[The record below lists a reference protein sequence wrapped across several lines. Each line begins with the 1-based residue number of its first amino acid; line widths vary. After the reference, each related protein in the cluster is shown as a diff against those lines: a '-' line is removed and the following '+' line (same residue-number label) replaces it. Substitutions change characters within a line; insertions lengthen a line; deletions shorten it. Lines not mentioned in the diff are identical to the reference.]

1 VLRPHII
8 STCLLLLVLFGCA
21 RGSLISLNN
30 RPTDQPYRL
39 TNVNAIGD
47 PEFRQTMA
55 NLLGPPIVEGNAVQT
70 LLNGD
75 QIFPAMLEAIGAATK
90 TVTFESYIYW
100 EGMIAQEFTAALCDR
115 AKSGVKVHVILDS
128 LGAGKIDQ
136 QYLKRMKD
144 CGVEYVMYHGLHWYD
159 ILATQRINNRTH
171 RKLLVVDGTIGFTG
185 GVGVADEWMGNAD
198 SPTHWRDTHYRI
210 EGPAVAQLQAAFADN
225 WMETTGHVLVGGDYF
240 PVEQKKPGDI
250 AAQVFKSSSDS
261 GSESMELM
269 YLLSMSAARK
279 NIRLATAYFVPDKL
293 TIKTLL
299 EARERGVS
307 VQIIVPGGKIDEK
320 IVRRASRA
328 RWGEMLQAGI
338 EIYEY
343 QPTMFHCKQMIVDD
357 QWVSIG
363 SANLDNR
370 SFRLNDEANLN
381 VLNAKFAQEQIKVFE
396 EDLSKSKRISYEQW
410 KHRPLGEQLIEG
422 FSTLCGPWM

>member
-1 VLRPHII
+1 VL
-8 STCLLLLVLFGCA
+8 GCA
-21 RGSLISLNN
+21 RGSLISFSN

-39 TNVNAIGD
+39 TNVNGIAD

-55 NLLGPPIVEGNAVQT
+55 NLLGPPIVEGNSVQT

-75 QIFPAMLEAIGAATK
+75 QIFPAMLDAIRSAKK
-90 TVTFESYIYW
+90 TVTLESYIFW
-100 EGMIAQEFTAALCDR
+100 EGKIADQFTAALCER
-115 AKSGVKVHVILDS
+115 ADSGVKVHVILDS
-128 LGAGKIDQ
+128 VGADKIDQ
-136 QYLKRMKD
+136 KYLKRMKG

-171 RKLLVVDGTIGFTG
+171 RKLLIVDGTIGFTG
-185 GVGVADEWMGNAD
+185 GVGVADEWLGNAD
-198 SPTHWRDTHYRI
+198 SSKHWRDTHYRI

-240 PVEQKKPGDI
+240 PTTHAEHGDI

-261 GSESMELM
+261 GSQSMELM

-293 TIKTLL
+293 TIQTLL
-299 EARERGVS
+299 EARTRGVS

-338 EIYEY
+338 EIHEY
-343 QPTMFHCKQMIVDD
+343 QPTMYHCKQMIIDD

-381 VLNAKFAQEQIKVFE
+381 VLNAKFAQEQIKIFE
-396 EDLSKSKRISYEQW
+396 DDLGKSNRMTYEQW
-410 KHRPLGEQLIEG
+410 KHRPIGEQLIEG
-422 FSTLCGPWM
+422 FSTLFGPWM